1 MEGTA
6 MISIKRWN
14 VDLFVDEQEDEGFT
28 YAEARLHTD
37 DETHLVGRGRARL
50 APGDRQVPEIGAELA
65 VARALSDLAHRLLD
79 AAAGD
84 IEQMTG
90 ASAHPHL

>member
-1 MEGTA
+1 MT
-6 MISIKRWN
+6 SIKRWN

-37 DETHLVGRGRARL
+37 DATHLVGRGRARL
-50 APGDRQVPEIGAELA
+50 APGDSPVPEIGAELA
-65 VARALSDLAHRLLD
+65 VARALSDLAHHLLD

-90 ASAHPHL
+90 ASAHPRL